1 MNFFSKAEFLSFC
14 LIFSLIFMLKLDDP
28 FRNKE
33 FFIKLSFFNN
43 SDLGFKR
50 KDYFFVVFG

>member
-1 MNFFSKAEFLSFC
+1 
-14 LIFSLIFMLKLDDP
+14 MLKLDEP